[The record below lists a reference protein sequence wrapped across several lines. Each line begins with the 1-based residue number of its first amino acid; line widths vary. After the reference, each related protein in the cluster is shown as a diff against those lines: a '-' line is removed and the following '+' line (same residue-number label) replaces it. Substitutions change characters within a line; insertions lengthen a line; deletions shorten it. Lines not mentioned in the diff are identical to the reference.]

1 MTGITGIAA
10 VPRQMQAT
18 ITPYFIIFRRK
29 YMKNITRRN
38 FLKGTVAGAAALSL
52 TGLGLGTGKV
62 TEAAAEAAPDAAGTE
77 LPMIPAWTQM
87 NPQADDLESATTDF
101 AELFSPIQVGPMT
114 LKNRIIKSAAGSD
127 TMPREGTEMAQ
138 NTIDYYGRFADGGA
152 ALIILEDGV
161 TGKFGINQFSKLAV
175 ETYEQGIA
183 EIKKVA
189 DRVHEGGALIGT
201 QVGIG
206 NPMDPGDANA
216 YTTEDLKR
224 IVKGYGEGALRLKQ
238 AGFDCIELKGATNDG
253 LNQFVTRSFNQR
265 EDEYGVQTEEN
276 RVRFFKEI
284 VQEVRAQVGDDFGI
298 LVLINAME
306 ENDRNLGAN
315 DRFIIP
321 EEAQYLAKTL
331 EEAGADLIQVRVAT
345 SGLEANCWATDTNHC
360 VYMAHGTTGYGTQF
374 DYSRHW
380 AGLMDGSHEG
390 AGAFIPL
397 AAKIKEAVSVPV
409 GCASVMDPRLAPDL
423 INNAIRDG
431 KIDVIFMTRALTVD
445 PQLPNKLQSGR
456 RDEVAPCMHCFHC
469 HGIQGREPEYCRV
482 NATTQFAY
490 TEEMPDGYE
499 LVPADAPKKVMIIGG
514 GPAGLEAARVAA
526 ARGHKVSLYE
536 KSGMLGG
543 MTMAAQAMKGNH
555 ERFTDLRAYFTRQ
568 MELLDVDVHTQ
579 APVDLDT
586 VKAENPDVVIVAVGG
601 KRESRFSG
609 DNVMGM
615 DSFNESNMGSHV
627 VILGANLQAT
637 DLAQYLIAKGKTVT
651 IIHEGDEKSVDKE
664 QSYWVRMYVKAH
676 LYSHGVKIWNNA
688 AVTGVDQDGV
698 TIRLAQSDIE
708 KQISADTVFECY
720 DMVPDTALAEEIK
733 AAGFETICAGCD
745 APSNIQTA
753 IHAGHMA
760 ARYL

>member
-1 MTGITGIAA
+1 MSA
-10 VPRQMQAT
+10 
-18 ITPYFIIFRRK
+18 
-29 YMKNITRRN
+29 NISRRN
-38 FLKGTVAGAAALSL
+38 FIKGMAAGAVGLAATGILGSKETVAAAA
-52 TGLGLGTGKV
+52 G
-62 TEAAAEAAPDAAGTE
+62 TEAAAPAAVPADV
-77 LPMIPAWTQM
+77 LAWTQL
-87 NPQADDLESATTDF
+87 NPQADDLENCTTDF
-101 AELFSPIQVGPMT
+101 AELFSPIQVGPMK
-114 LKNRIIKSAAGSD
+114 LRNRIIKSAAGSD
-127 TMPREGTEMAQ
+127 TLPRNATEMSQ

-152 ALIILEDGV
+152 ALVILEDGV
-161 TGKFGINQFSKLAV
+161 TGGFGINQFSQLKTA
-175 ETYEQGIA
+175 TYEEGIA

-189 DRVHEGGALIGT
+189 DRVHEGGAYIGT

-216 YTTEDLKR
+216 WTLEELHN

-253 LNQFVTRSFNQR
+253 LNQFVTRSYNKR

-284 VQEVRAQVGDDFGI
+284 VEEVRAQVGDDFGI

-306 ENDRNLGAN
+306 ENDKSLGAN
-315 DRFIIP
+315 DGFIIP

-331 EEAGADLIQVRVAT
+331 EAAGADLVQVRVAT

-374 DYSRHW
+374 DYGKHW
-380 AGLMDGSHEG
+380 GGLMDGSHEG
-390 AGAFIPL
+390 VGAFIPL
-397 AAKIKEAVSVPV
+397 AAKIKEAVNVPV
-409 GCASVMDPRLAPDL
+409 GCASVMDARLAPDL

-431 KIDVIFMTRALTVD
+431 KIDVVFMTRALTVD
-445 PQLPNKLQSGR
+445 PELPNKLQSGR
-456 RDEVAPCMHCFHC
+456 RDEIAPCMHCFHC

-499 LVPADAPKKVMIIGG
+499 LVPTDAPKKVMVIGG

-543 MTMAAQAMKGNH
+543 MTMIAQAMKGNH

-568 MELLDVDVHTQ
+568 MELLGVDVHTG
-579 APVDLDT
+579 AAVDVET
-586 VKAENPDVVIVAVGG
+586 VRAENPDTVIVAVGG
-601 KRESRFSG
+601 GRESRFSG
-609 DNVMGM
+609 DKVMSM
-615 DSFNESNMGSHV
+615 DTFNEAKMGDHV

-651 IIHEGDEKSVDKE
+651 IVHEGDEKSVDKE

-688 AVTGVDQDGV
+688 SVTAVDGDGV
-698 TIRLAQSDIE
+698 TIRLNQSGIE
-708 KQISADTVFECY
+708 KQIPADTVFECW
-720 DMVPDTALAEEIK
+720 DMIPNTALAEEIQ
-733 AAGFETICAGCD
+733 AAGYEVVFAGCD

-760 ARYL
+760 SRYL

>member
-1 MTGITGIAA
+1 
-10 VPRQMQAT
+10 
-18 ITPYFIIFRRK
+18 
-29 YMKNITRRN
+29 MKNITRRD

-52 TGLGLGTGKV
+52 TGLGLGTGNV
-62 TEAAAEAAPDAAGTE
+62 PEAAAETAPAAAGKE
-77 LPMIPAWTQM
+77 LPLIPAWTQM

-101 AELFSPIQVGPMT
+101 AELFSPIQVGPMK
-114 LKNRIIKSAAGSD
+114 LRNRIIKSAAGSD
-127 TMPREGTEMAQ
+127 TLPRNAVEMAQ

-152 ALIILEDGV
+152 ALVILEDGV
-161 TGKFGINQFSKLAV
+161 TGGFGINQFSQLKTATD
-175 ETYEQGIA
+175 EEGIA

-216 YTTEDLKR
+216 WTLEELHN

-253 LNQFVTRSFNQR
+253 LNQFVTRSYNKR

-284 VQEVRAQVGDDFGI
+284 VEEVRKSVGDDFGI

-306 ENDRNLGAN
+306 ENDKALGAN
-315 DRFIIP
+315 DQFIIP

-331 EEAGADLIQVRVAT
+331 EAAGADLIQVRVAT

-374 DYSRHW
+374 DYSKHW

-390 AGAFIPL
+390 VGAFIPL

-409 GCASVMDPRLAPDL
+409 GCASVMDARLAPDL

-431 KIDVIFMTRALTVD
+431 KIDVVMTRALTVD

-456 RDEVAPCMHCFHC
+456 RDEIAPCMHCFHC
-469 HGIQGREPEYCRV
+469 HGIQGREREYCRV
-482 NATTQFAY
+482 NATTQYAY

-499 LVPADAPKKVMIIGG
+499 LVPTGAPKKVMVIGA

-536 KSGMLGG
+536 KTGMLGG
-543 MTMAAQAMKGNH
+543 MTMMAQAMKGNH
-555 ERFTDLRAYFTRQ
+555 ERFSDLRAYFTRQ
-568 MELLDVDVHTQ
+568 MELLGVDVHTGMT
-579 APVDLDT
+579 VDIET
-586 VKAENPDVVIVAVGG
+586 VRAENPDTVIVATGG

-609 DNVMGM
+609 DHVMSM
-615 DSFNESNMGSHV
+615 DTFSESKMGSSV

-676 LYSHGVKIWNNA
+676 LYNHGVKIWNNA
-688 AVTGVDQDGV
+688 SVTEVTGNTV
-698 TIRLAQSDIE
+698 TFKLAQSGIE
-708 KQISADTVFECY
+708 KKISADTVFECY

-733 AAGFETICAGCD
+733 AAGFEAICAGCD

-753 IHAGHMA
+753 IHSGHMA